1 MSYIQHIERKVM
13 DRKRI
18 DELAGIYQDGLLNDI
33 VPFWMRHSID
43 YKNGGYLT
51 YLDRDGSVYCTDKP
65 IWLQGRMIWMFSRLY
80 NDVDQRQE
88 WLDLAEH
95 GLRFLLKSAFDS
107 DGRMFFMVDKD
118 GQPLRKRRYL
128 FSEAFAVMGLA
139 EYALATGDDSMR
151 QKAANLFDL
160 MLHYYQTP
168 GLLEPKDIPGA
179 RPSKSHAMPMI
190 LLAVTQVMRKVDDRP
205 IYTEIADRYIN
216 EILNDFCKPD
226 IGALLE
232 TVGPNGEFIDTP
244 DGRCV
249 NPGHAIETSWFIME
263 EGRNRGDMA
272 LVQKGLQILEWSLNR
287 GWDQDYGGILYY
299 ADIAGKPCVQYEWDM
314 KLWWPH
320 TEALYA
326 TLLAY
331 HITGDIKW
339 LDWYN
344 RIHDYTFSHF
354 PDTEYGEWYGYLHR
368 DGSVSHRL
376 KGNCWKGP
384 FHISR
389 CQMLCSKL
397 LQEM

>member
-1 MSYIQHIERKVM
+1 M

-18 DELAGIYQDGLLNDI
+18 NELTGIYQDGLLNDI
-33 VPFWMRHSID
+33 IPFWIRNSID

-65 IWLQGRMIWMFSRLY
+65 IWLQGRIIWMFSRLY
-80 NDVDQRQE
+80 NDVDQRQK
-88 WLDLAEH
+88 WLDLAKH
-95 GLRFLLKSAFDS
+95 GLEFLLKSAFDS
-107 DGRMFFMVDKD
+107 DGRMFFLVDKD

-151 QKAANLFDL
+151 QKAASLFDL
-160 MLHYYQTP
+160 MLRYHETP
-168 GLLEPKDIPGA
+168 GLLDPKGISGA

-190 LLAVTQVMRKVDDRP
+190 LLAVTQTMRRVDNNP
-205 IYTEIADRYIN
+205 MYSEIANRYMN

-226 IGALLE
+226 IGVLLE

-263 EGRNRGDMA
+263 ESRSRGDMA
-272 LVQKGLQILEWSLNR
+272 LTQKAISILEWSLDR
-287 GWDQDYGGILYY
+287 GWDQDYGGIFYY
-299 ADIAGKPCVQYEWDM
+299 ADVAEKPCVQYEWDM

-331 HITGDIKW
+331 HITGDAKW

-354 PDTEYGEWYGYLHR
+354 PDPEYGEWYGYLHR

-397 LQEM
+397 LGEM